1 MDSPYLDVQIMA
13 TVDASGRSFLGNAK
27 AERPEEEQKFFR
39 RTTAN
44 SCVIMAPSVLTAFG
58 RPLPNRVNMVI
69 SSEEEHEDTGYMA
82 AENLYEAIRTARMF
96 PSIFVIGDSGL
107 YKEAFEYANTLWLT
121 KCKNSESK
129 GGEKFPKIPKHYTCD
144 EVIELADGIVVEQ
157 WVNPDKI
164 IKLYRAPARL

>member
-13 TVDASGRSFLGNAK
+13 AVDADGRSFLGNAK

-44 SCVIMAPSVLTAFG
+44 SCVIMAPEVLEAFG

-69 SSEEEHEDTGYMA
+69 SSEDDHEATGYMA

-96 PSIFVIGDSGL
+96 PSIFVIGGAGL
-107 YKEAFEYANTLWLT
+107 YKEAFEYANTLWLV
-121 KCKNSESK
+121 KCSAASSQ
-129 GGEKFPKIPKHYTCD
+129 GGEKFPRIPRHYTKD
-144 EVIELADGIVVEQ
+144 EVIELADGIVVER
-157 WVNPDKI
+157 WVNPEKI
-164 IKLYRAPARL
+164 IKLYRAPKKV